1 MIADVAQLTADR
13 VATIV
18 SDPAD
23 PTKLTV
29 SVTGRDG
36 GAFGPDT
43 TIDDLVAQLVDD
55 PSLILT
61 PPRDKKPPTQ
71 AQILA
76 QLEARLLPP
85 RFQVTLET
93 KSAGDD
99 GVSAW
104 IPVLHEE
111 THTVVNPNTGRTRTY
126 MSQEPLEWSP
136 VITVQGDGTMV
147 ASADITLP
155 QPRGSVP
162 YRLVITEGEVQPVDN
177 TASSYAQRASYPYR
191 RVVYVDA
198 IELM

>member
-1 MIADVAQLTADR
+1 M
-13 VATIV
+13 
-18 SDPAD
+18 
-23 PTKLTV
+23 
-29 SVTGRDG
+29 
-36 GAFGPDT
+36 FGPDT

-55 PSLILT
+55 PELDPYT
-61 PPRDKKPPTQ
+61 AQGQEAADPGADPRS
-71 AQILA
+71 
-76 QLEARLLPP
+76 LEARLLPP